1 MAYPLLESPLA
12 DVYSLDGDYISSDS
26 EQASELRLPTDDVT
40 YYETVRVKKGILLFL
55 EEHLARLQRSVAG
68 IEAFDVDMEMIERK
82 AYSYLNDNGFEDLD
96 GNLRIVLTKNHLL
109 IYVCEGNI
117 PSEEAFSRGVD
128 TMTLKWERVDPNIK
142 VYRGDYKKAV
152 ADTFAKENEFGHPYE
167 ILLTDNEGRLYEGSK
182 SNLFVIKGDK
192 VYSAPD
198 DKILLGITRKRVL
211 SSLDLAGGKLETGML
226 TKEEILSS
234 KECAVFVSSTPFDI
248 LPIRSIDG
256 KVIDSA
262 DNELLQRIA
271 SCYRKMSDDYID
283 NKLKEVR

>member
-1 MAYPLLESPLA
+1 M
-12 DVYSLDGDYISSDS
+12 
-26 EQASELRLPTDDVT
+26 
-40 YYETVRVKKGILLFL
+40 
-55 EEHLARLQRSVAG
+55 
-68 IEAFDVDMEMIERK
+68 
-82 AYSYLNDNGFEDLD
+82 
-96 GNLRIVLTKNHLL
+96 
-109 IYVCEGNI
+109 
-117 PSEEAFSRGVD
+117 
-128 TMTLKWERVDPNIK
+128 
-142 VYRGDYKKAV
+142 
-152 ADTFAKENEFGHPYE
+152 
-167 ILLTDNEGRLYEGSK
+167 
-182 SNLFVIKGDK
+182 IKGDK

-211 SSLDLAGGKLETGML
+211 SSLDMAGGKLETGML

-256 KVIDSA
+256 TVIDSA